1 MRYIFAAILAACA
14 NLGQSVEAGAWLREQ
29 GTGFASLSFGATQA
43 DEVTAAL
50 YLEYGLNE
58 KMTIGVD
65 ISAFNS
71 SEDVRNGFGALFLR
85 RSIGPTDRP
94 SKFAYEVG
102 LGALYEEEE
111 VLPAVKTAVSWGR
124 GFQLGQRNG
133 WVNVDAGYIY
143 EPQLMNHTAKLDAT
157 AGLDLGE
164 ITTGILEIN
173 LSHKDS
179 DSFGAI
185 EPSLLIKP
193 RKVPFQI
200 KLGAQFPMQEG
211 SDTLKLG
218 IWKSF

>member
-1 MRYIFAAILAACA
+1 MRLKLAGFLAVCAC
-14 NLGQSVEAGAWLREQ
+14 LGQSALAGAWLREQ
-29 GTGFASLSFGATQA
+29 GTGFASLSFGATQK
-43 DEVTAAL
+43 DETTAAL

-71 SEDVRNGFGALFLR
+71 SEDVRNGFGILFLR
-85 RSIGPTDRP
+85 RSLGPTDRP
-94 SKFAYEVG
+94 NKFAYEVG
-102 LGALYEEEE
+102 LGALYEDNET
-111 VLPAVKTAVSWGR
+111 LPAVKTAVSWGR

-143 EPQLMNHTAKLDAT
+143 EPQLMNNTTKLDAT
-157 AGLDLGE
+157 VGLDIGG
-164 ITTGILEIN
+164 ITTGIVELN
-173 LSHKDS
+173 LSRTDS
-179 DSFGAI
+179 DSFSAV

-200 KLGAQFPMQEG
+200 KLGAQIPLQEG
-211 SDTLKLG
+211 NDTLKLG